1 MELFDPNGDQ
11 PWRNVIWIIVLAIAG
26 IVMTTSYNDS
36 VRREQVE
43 AKYESTT
50 AYLTNAEEWVR
61 VRKKGG
67 REQSRKNYY
76 KINYT
81 YIVDGRQ
88 LSGNA
93 QQDEYPQQSMTVYY
107 DPKNPS
113 KHVLKRHNSDS
124 ALTILIVGGLFVFAF
139 LGVNVYLFKSK
150 RAKLGIDRSGI
161 GSFR

>member
-61 VRKKGG
+61 VRKKAVV
-67 REQSRKNYY
+67 SRVAR
-76 KINYT
+76 IT
-81 YIVDGRQ
+81 IRSTTHTSLMDGNSVET
-88 LSGNA
+88 LSKTN
-93 QQDEYPQQSMTVYY
+93 
-107 DPKNPS
+107 
-113 KHVLKRHNSDS
+113 
-124 ALTILIVGGLFVFAF
+124 IL
-139 LGVNVYLFKSK
+139 SS
-150 RAKLGIDRSGI
+150 R
-161 GSFR
+161 

>member
-1 MELFDPNGDQ
+1 MELFDPNEDQ

-26 IVMTTSYNDS
+26 IVMTINYQDS
-36 VRREQVE
+36 VQREQVE
-43 AKYESTT
+43 ARYKCVPS
-50 AYLTNAEEWVR
+50 YLTNAEEWVR

-67 REQSRKNYY
+67 RELGRKNYF

-88 LSGNA
+88 FSGSA
-93 QQDEYPQQSMTVYY
+93 QQDEYPQQWMTVYY

-113 KHVLKRHNSDS
+113 KHVLNRYTSDS
-124 ALTILIVGGLFVFAF
+124 ALTILIVGGLLVFAF

-150 RAKLGIDRSGI
+150 RAKLGIGRSGI